1 MSSSPAAVPA
11 ADAAIWRAEL
21 AHHAPFVRMTPAG
34 IDAFIAAAQVV
45 DYGAGEHVLG
55 PQDGPVQALL
65 FIRSG
70 AIIGRA
76 GTGLGD
82 ATAFAY
88 EDGDIFPVGALMGRR
103 PVQATYRATAPT
115 TCLHVPAQAVD
126 ELAAREVAFADF
138 LHRRVQQFLD
148 LSQKALQADV
158 SSQALAEQSLEA
170 PLQSLPR
177 KQPLAC
183 TPATALADALG
194 RMHERRVGS
203 VLVTDAAGEVLGI
216 LTRHDILGRV
226 TLPGVPLT
234 TPIESVMSHPVH
246 TLDVSHTLQ
255 DAALV
260 MSRHGV
266 RHVPITEDG
275 KVVSIVSE
283 RDLFSMQRKS
293 LKQLGS
299 QLRTA
304 GSVESLRHLSRDI
317 PRFARSLVAQGVG
330 ARSVTR
336 LISHLNDLLTERLVG
351 LIAQTHGL
359 DPAAYCWLSFGS
371 EGRGEQTIATDQDNG
386 LVFASDD
393 PTADR
398 ARWLAFGNEVNQALD
413 ACGYPLCKGG
423 IMAGQA
429 ACCLTAGEWQ
439 ERFEHWIEHGAPQD
453 LLNASIYFDLRPLA
467 GNAALAAP
475 LREFITRHAKGLP
488 RFARQL
494 AENAMRNRAPIN
506 WLGNIDTTREGGRDG
521 VDLKL
526 HGTALFVDVARL
538 YALNQGVD
546 TLGTRE
552 RLEAVAPLLKA
563 DTNEC
568 ATWVGAFEILQML
581 RLRRQMADAEAPAPS
596 ANPNWIALD
605 ALNGI
610 DRHILKEALRIA
622 RRLQQRMEL
631 DWLR

>member
-1 MSSSPAAVPA
+1 MTSTSA
-11 ADAAIWRAEL
+11 ADAGLWRAEL
-21 AHHAPFVRMTPAG
+21 ARHAPFVRMTPAG
-34 IDAFIAAAQVV
+34 IDAFVAAAQVV
-45 DYGAGEHVLG
+45 DYDAGQHVLG

-65 FIRSG
+65 FVHSG
-70 AIIGRA
+70 AIVGRRD
-76 GTGLGD
+76 TGLGD

-88 EDGDIFPVGALMGRR
+88 EDGDIFPVGALMAHR

-115 TCLHVPAQAVD
+115 RCLRVPAQAVN
-126 ELAAREVAFADF
+126 ELAAREVAFAEF
-138 LHRRVQQFLD
+138 LHHRVQQFLD
-148 LSQKALQADV
+148 LSQKAWQADV
-158 SSQALAEQSLEA
+158 SSQALAEQSLET
-170 PLQSLPR
+170 PLASLPR
-177 KQPLAC
+177 KQPLSC
-183 TPATALADALG
+183 PPATALADALG

-203 VLVTDAAGEVLGI
+203 VLVTDTAGAALGI

-226 TLPGVPLT
+226 TLPGVPLSA
-234 TPIESVMSHPVH
+234 PIESVMSRPVH
-246 TLDVSHTLQ
+246 TIDVSNTVQ

-266 RHVPITEDG
+266 RHMPITEDG

-283 RDLFSMQRKS
+283 RDLFSLHRKS

-304 GSVESLRHLSRDI
+304 ADVESLRHLSRDI

-330 ARSVTR
+330 ARSLTR
-336 LISHLNDLLTERLVG
+336 LISHLNDLLTERLVA
-351 LIAQTHGL
+351 LIAERHGL

-386 LVFASDD
+386 LVFASSD
-393 PTADR
+393 PPTDR

-429 ACCLTAGEWQ
+429 GCCLTAGEWQ
-439 ERFEHWIEHGAPQD
+439 AQFEHWIEHGAPQD

-467 GNAALAAP
+467 GNVALAEP
-475 LREFITRHAKGLP
+475 LRDFITRRAKGLP

-506 WLGNIDTTREGGRDG
+506 WLGNIDTTREGGHDG

-538 YALNQGVD
+538 YALTHGVD
-546 TLGTRE
+546 ALGTRE

-563 DTNEC
+563 DANEC

-581 RLRRQMADAEAPAPS
+581 RLRRQMADAEAPPPS
-596 ANPNWIALD
+596 ANPNWVALD